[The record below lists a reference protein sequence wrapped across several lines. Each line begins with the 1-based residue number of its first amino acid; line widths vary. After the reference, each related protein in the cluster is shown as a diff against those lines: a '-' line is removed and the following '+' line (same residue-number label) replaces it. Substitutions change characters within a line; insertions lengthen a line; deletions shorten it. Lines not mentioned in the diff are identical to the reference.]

1 MFEMSD
7 LLRMKVSELKGQLSK
22 LGLNTKGNKIQLVQ
36 RLAEFLSI
44 DCNVGAAPVE
54 GVLFDY
60 MLRCFDEKYFVTVI
74 W

>member
-36 RLAEFLSI
+36 RLAEFLSV

-54 GVLFDY
+54 GVFDY
-60 MLRCFDEKYFVTVI
+60 KFRCFDEICFKDVI
-74 W
+74 R